1 MLHRVPLSAR
11 LGAIAVCFAALSI
24 GTAAAASNPNV
35 QVVGGST
42 GLAITPAVLPVLAS
56 HHITV
61 APIAPGR
68 VRTGTLVGKKTVV
81 FNFPI
86 TGGKVNPK
94 TLVGYIRHSGGLA
107 FSHNGKTVR
116 VGLFTVIIAKHPRL
130 TAAVN
135 LNPAVRVPLLT
146 LDVSKIRVV
155 KTSHRISVL
164 GVRVALTKTAAT
176 ALNQGLGTK
185 VFAAGLKLGV
195 ANVYAK
201 A

>member
-1 MLHRVPLSAR
+1 MSHRIPMPFR
-11 LGAIAVCFAALSI
+11 LGLIAVCLTALSI
-24 GTAAAASNPNV
+24 GTAAAATNPNV

-42 GLAITPAVLPVLAS
+42 GLAIAPAVLPVLAS
-56 HHITV
+56 NHITV
-61 APIAPGR
+61 APIAPGV
-68 VRTGTLVGKKTVV
+68 VRAGMLSGKKTVV

-86 TGGKVNPK
+86 VGGKINPK

-107 FSHNGKTVR
+107 FSRNGKTVR
-116 VGLFTVIIAKHPRL
+116 VGLFTVIVNKHPQL

-146 LDVSKIRVV
+146 LDVSHIKVV
-155 KTSHRISVL
+155 KKGHLLAVL

-176 ALNQGLGTK
+176 ALNAGLGTK

-195 ANVYAK
+195 ANVFAK